1 MRSAP
6 TLFLLI
12 CLQALAWPAG
22 VLLADEFSTQVHGI
36 EGPLK
41 ANVEARIE
49 TFRISGNVR
58 LSRRRLEEL
67 RSETELRAR
76 VALRPYG
83 YYQPAVRSELRSVGD
98 RQWILDL
105 HIGKGPPVVISKL
118 QLDITG
124 PGATDPELRQWQA
137 EWPLRE
143 GRVLDQTVWD
153 DQKRL
158 AMDRAE
164 ARGYLNAEFAEHV
177 IELDLER
184 NRARLRLVLATG
196 EQALMGRVS
205 YKQDIVKPGVLDPV
219 PRFEPGQPYNRWL
232 LEQFRLDL
240 WRTGYFSAI
249 EVQEERRLDQRP
261 PRVDLVLSMEPR
273 KRNTYQGSI
282 GIGSDTGLR
291 LQAIY
296 NRHLLSSRGD
306 SFDVGVGWRQQDN
319 EFSLRSTYRHPRRA
333 RAREFWVAETFFRNE
348 QQNLTVSPIDEPDR
362 LIGIAAGSVTNY
374 SIKPGWLRLRDRRR
388 GQQQLVEHWYL
399 QYVND
404 NSSLRPVQD
413 AEGDL
418 FRAVLSEDPAA
429 DSRLSTE
436 SWSVGVSWDWP
447 VVRGSGFETVGHHG
461 KAWLFTSNTAWGSD
475 IDFTQAYLS
484 GRWNRIF
491 ADRWKLLLR
500 GEAGYSDADVFET
513 LVELEDES
521 FSVSLSELPHLYRFR
536 AGGAQSVR
544 GYDFERL
551 SSSNLGSN
559 HILTASI
566 EVERK
571 ILENWSVA
579 GFFDIGNAF
588 NDWNERKLRKGVGAG
603 VRWYS
608 IAGAIRVDVAQ
619 ALDEPGKP
627 WSLHFTVGSPLL

>member
-1 MRSAP
+1 MRSVR
-6 TLFLLI
+6 TSLLLI

-22 VLLADEFSTQVHGI
+22 ALLADEFAVQVHGI
-36 EGPLK
+36 KGPLK
-41 ANVEARIE
+41 ANVEARTE

-67 RSETELRAR
+67 RADTELRAR
-76 VALRPYG
+76 IALRPYG
-83 YYQPAVRSELRSVGD
+83 YYQPIVRSELRSTGD

-105 HIGKGPPVVISKL
+105 HIDRGPPVLISEL
-118 QLDITG
+118 RLDIVG

-143 GRVLDQTVWD
+143 NSVLDQTAWEE
-153 DQKRL
+153 QKRL
-158 AMDRAE
+158 AIDRAE
-164 ARGYLNAEFAEHV
+164 AHGYLNAKFIEHV

-184 NRARLRLVLATG
+184 NRAQLALVLETG
-196 EQALMGRVS
+196 EQAVMGEVL
-205 YKQDIVKPGVLDPV
+205 YQQDIVKPGVLDPV
-219 PRFEPGQPYNRWL
+219 PRFSPGQPYNRWL

-240 WRTGYFSAI
+240 WKTGYFSNI
-249 EVQEERRLDQRP
+249 EVQEKRRLDQSP
-261 PRVDLVLSMEPR
+261 PRVDLVLSMQPR
-273 KRNTYQGSI
+273 KRNTYQGSL

-291 LQAIY
+291 LQAVY
-296 NRHLLSSRGD
+296 SRHLLSSRGD

-319 EFSLRSTYRHPRRA
+319 EFSLRSTYRLPRRA
-333 RAREFWVAETFFRNE
+333 KAREFWLAETFYRNE
-348 QQNLTVSPIDEPDR
+348 QQNLAVSPIDEPDR
-362 LIGIAAGSVTNY
+362 LIRVAAGSVTDS
-374 SIKPGWLRLRDRRR
+374 SIKPGWLRTHDLRR
-388 GQQQLVEHWYL
+388 GQQQLMEHWYL

-404 NSSLRPVQD
+404 NSSLRPIQD
-413 AEGDL
+413 AEGEL
-418 FRAVLSEDPAA
+418 FRAVLTEDPAA
-429 DSRLSTE
+429 NSRLSTE
-436 SWSVGVSWDWP
+436 TWSVGVSWDWP
-447 VVRGSGFETVGHHG
+447 VVRGSGFETVGHHER
-461 KAWLFTSNTAWGSD
+461 AWIFTSNTAWGSD
-475 IDFTQAYLS
+475 IDFTQVYVS

-521 FSVSLSELPHLYRFR
+521 FSISLSELPHLYRFR

-544 GYDFERL
+544 GYGFERL
-551 SSSNLGSN
+551 SSSNIGSN

-566 EVERK
+566 ELERK
-571 ILENWSVA
+571 VRKNWSVA

-588 NDWNERKLRKGVGAG
+588 NDWNERNLRKGVGAG

-608 IAGAIRVDVAQ
+608 IAGAIRVDFAQ

-627 WSLHFTVGSPLL
+627 WSVHFTIGSPLL